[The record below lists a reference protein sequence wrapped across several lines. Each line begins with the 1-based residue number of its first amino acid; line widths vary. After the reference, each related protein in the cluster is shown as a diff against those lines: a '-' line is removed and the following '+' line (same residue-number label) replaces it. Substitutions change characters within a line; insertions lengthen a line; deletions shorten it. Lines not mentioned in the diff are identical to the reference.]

1 MALKSENL
9 QVAFTDSMTT
19 HDSSYEIGFMHGKEA
34 LDIMVASVFS
44 KMNEYLSSKGFTR
57 VDANTIKLF
66 PIDGQQYVLLCE
78 SYQLPNINQYLNV
91 SMTLSTHSMYYAS
104 NYVGFNIDI
113 IITDTL
119 IQSAI
124 NGTTPNVDQQIHCEF
139 PFTRNSSSEY
149 DTEGNWKS
157 TTDVITMNGNIIMRE
172 LTNDN
177 ILLFKGM
184 QSQSNDLDKAIGFAK
199 FGDDTYLAYVPS
211 RDGGYNHGYIK
222 FVKDD
227 LVYYSQSYTIYNNGG
242 TDTDG
247 YIMTAPIFLTLAAS
261 QSSAVIKDLKLEN
274 ALQTN
279 YNGMCVY
286 GAVYIIDD
294 VEYLAL
300 HNNLLLR
307 I

>member
-1 MALKSENL
+1 MALKSTNL

-19 HDSSYEIGFMHGKEA
+19 HDSSYEIGFMHGKQV
-34 LDIMVASVFS
+34 LDRMVAVVFA

-57 VDANTIKLF
+57 VDSNTFKLF
-66 PIDGQQYVLLCE
+66 PIDGQQSVLLCE
-78 SYQLPNINQYLNV
+78 SYQYPGISQYLCV
-91 SMTLSTHSMYYAS
+91 SMNLSTHSMYYAS
-104 NYVGFNIDI
+104 NYLNFNMDI
-113 IITDTL
+113 GITDTL

-124 NGTTPNVDQQIHCEF
+124 NGSSIAEQQIYCEF
-139 PFTRNSSSEY
+139 PFTQNSSSEY

-157 TTDVITMNGNIIMRE
+157 TTSVIKMNGNIIIRE
-172 LTNDN
+172 LTNDS
-177 ILLFKGM
+177 IFLFRGM
-184 QSQSNDLDKAIGFAK
+184 KSQSNDLDTALGFAK
-199 FGDDTYLAYVPS
+199 FGNDIFLAYVPA
-211 RDGGYNHGYIK
+211 RDYSYRHGHIR
-222 FVKDD
+222 FTSND
-227 LVYYSQSYTIYNNGG
+227 LIYYSQSYTIYNNGG

-247 YIMTAPIFLTLAAS
+247 YIMTAPIYLTLTAT
-261 QSSAVIKDLKLEN
+261 QSAAVIKDLKLEN